1 MKPYKILFLGETY
14 RADAQTWMNGLREF
28 GDFELVSWELKTP
41 SNGGFNR
48 LFRIIEY
55 AFSWIRLLQLIRKEQ
70 PDMVIAE
77 RTTSYGFLAALS
89 GIRPVVI
96 AQQGITDLW
105 PSSSILLPIKKRIQ
119 QYAFQKA

>member
-28 GDFELVSWELKTP
+28 GQFELVTWELKTP
-41 SNGGFNR
+41 SYGGCNR
-48 LFRIIEY
+48 FFRFIEY
-55 AFSWIRLLQLIRKEQ
+55 TFSWISLFQLIRKEH

-89 GIRPVVI
+89 GIRPLVI
-96 AQQGITDLW
+96 AQQGIT
-105 PSSSILLPIKKRIQ
+105 PTLPHSQEQEKQDTKHCGL
-119 QYAFQKA
+119 